1 MSDDEQTP
9 VTREEM
15 AMAIDPHAF
24 DETVKKSTRNV
35 AAIQWAVRRKWA
47 LDAADAILAEFTVL
61 HPVHVTVPPTDLRP
75 HSRACGIRKHEH
87 GRECHSNC
95 PTCGGSGVP
104 TEHVKLD
111 PEPWEYFDGK
121 RRPQPLNQESGNP
134 YGVLWSFKPRPG
146 YSQYPADYPK
156 GTP

>member
-1 MSDDEQTP
+1 MPNNPTLPGD
-9 VTREEM
+9 VRERLIRVIYRAGILHGTGTST
-15 AMAIDPHAF
+15 AMK
-24 DETVKKSTRNV
+24 VS
-35 AAIQWAVRRKWA
+35 A
-47 LDAADAILAEFTVL
+47 LPEVVADAILTEFTVL
-61 HPVHVTVPPTDLRP
+61 HRVPVVVPPTDLRP

-104 TEHVKLD
+104 REQVNLD
-111 PEPWEYFDGK
+111 PEPWEHFDGK
-121 RRPQPLNQESGNP
+121 RRSQPLNQESGNP

-146 YSQYPADYPK
+146 YSTDPADYPK